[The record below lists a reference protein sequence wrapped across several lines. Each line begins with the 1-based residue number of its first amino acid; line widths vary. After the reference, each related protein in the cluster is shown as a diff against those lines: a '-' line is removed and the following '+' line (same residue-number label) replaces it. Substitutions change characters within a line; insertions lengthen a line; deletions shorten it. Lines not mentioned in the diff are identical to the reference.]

1 MSIFGKS
8 KKPKSHAPRVQ
19 RPGSR
24 GWSGPGKG
32 GQQHLQPA
40 PEWRGST
47 VQVCGFYPFAAG
59 SGAPVVGVPIG
70 LHLSTGTTVSC
81 DPISWF
87 TRGKYISNPS
97 AFVLGLPGLGKSS
110 LVRRMMLGLTYQGV
124 LPLVLGDTK
133 PDHVDL
139 IRELGG
145 QVITLGPGQGHLN
158 VLDPGESREAAA
170 KLRST
175 GNDELAD
182 RLIAEAADLRLTM
195 VASLITLARRE
206 PPTDREEAIVE
217 RALQILD
224 ETHEGVPLLGDL
236 LEVIR
241 EGPSELELIAVSR
254 GRRERYEEITE
265 GLEATL
271 SGLIGSS
278 RFGSMFSNHT
288 TTPMRRDKPVVFD
301 VSGIGE
307 NNQELQAATL
317 LACWSYGFGTV
328 RVAEAMAQAGLE
340 PVRHYIV
347 VMDEIWKSLRV
358 GHGLV
363 QRIDSLT
370 RLNRQ
375 RGVGQIMITHTVSD
389 LELQHPHE
397 SAMAKGFIER
407 SEIVITGGLPDAE
420 MDKLQQVVRYS
431 QAEQDLVVSWKT
443 PPGWDSDNRAAQPP
457 GMGKFLIKVGGRPG
471 IPVQVVLTQ
480 AELAV
485 NDTNKLWAQ
494 RSRIS
499 SSDDTSERLLRAV
512 VNE

>member
-1 MSIFGKS
+1 MAWPFSR
-8 KKPKSHAPRVQ
+8 PKVSAATSARPV

-24 GWSGPGKG
+24 GWLGPGRG
-32 GQQHLQPA
+32 AQTQLQPA

-47 VQVCGFYPFAAG
+47 VQVCGLFPFAAG
-59 SGAPVVGVPIG
+59 AGAPVIGVPLG
-70 LHLSTGTTVSC
+70 LHLVTGAAVSC

-87 TRGKYISNPS
+87 TRANIISNPS

-110 LVRRMMLGLTYQGV
+110 LVRRMMLGLSYQGV
-124 LPLVLGDTK
+124 IPLVLGDTK

-139 IRELGG
+139 IRELDG
-145 QVITLGPGQGHLN
+145 QVITLGPGRGHLN
-158 VLDPGESREAAA
+158 ILDPGEARAAA
-170 KLRST
+170 GSLRAA
-175 GNDELAD
+175 GYDELAD
-182 RLIAEAADLRLTM
+182 RLMAEAGDLRLTM
-195 VASLITLARRE
+195 VASLITIARRE

-217 RALQILD
+217 RALQLLD
-224 ETHEGVPLLGDL
+224 ERDINATPVLGDL

-241 EGPSELELIAVSR
+241 SAPEELQMIAVSR
-254 GRRERYEEITE
+254 GRTDRYQEITE

-271 SGLIGSS
+271 GGLIGSS
-278 RFGSMFSNHT
+278 RFGSMFSKPT
-288 TTPMRRDKPVVFD
+288 SVSMQRDRPVVFD

-328 RVAEAMAQAGLE
+328 RVAEALAEAGLE
-340 PVRHYIV
+340 PSRHYLV

-363 QRIDSLT
+363 QRIDALT

-375 RGVGQIMITHTVSD
+375 RGVGQVMITHTVSD
-389 LELQHPHE
+389 LELANAHE
-397 SAMAKGFIER
+397 TAMAKGFIER
-407 SEIVITGGLPDAE
+407 SAIVICGGLPDAE
-420 MDKLQQVVRYS
+420 MGKLQQVVRYS

-443 PPGWDSDNRAAQPP
+443 PPGWDTDGGVAQPP

-480 AELAV
+480 SELAV
-485 NDTNKLWAQ
+485 NDTNKRWSEKAATPQ
-494 RSRIS
+494 RPVR
-499 SSDDTSERLLRAV
+499 RLHAV

>member
-1 MSIFGKS
+1 MSIFGK
-8 KKPKSHAPRVQ
+8 PKNPKQPRTP
-19 RPGSR
+19 RPSSR
-24 GWSGPGKG
+24 GWVGAGRG
-32 GQQHLQPA
+32 AQQVLQPA

-59 SGAPVVGVPIG
+59 AGAPIIGVPIG
-70 LHLSTGTTVSC
+70 LHLVTGTTVSC

-87 TRGKYISNPS
+87 TRGNFISNPS

-139 IRELGG
+139 IRALGG
-145 QVITLGPGQGHLN
+145 QVITLGPGRGHLN
-158 VLDPGESREAAA
+158 VLDPGESREAAE
-170 KLRST
+170 KLRAA
-175 GNDELAD
+175 GQYELAD
-182 RLIAEAADLRLTM
+182 RLIAEAAELRLTM

-217 RALQILD
+217 RALQLLD
-224 ETHEGVPLLGDL
+224 EDFDGIPLLSDL

-241 EGPSELELIAVSR
+241 SGPEELQLIAVSR
-254 GRRERYEEITE
+254 GRRERYQEITE

-278 RFGSMFSNHT
+278 RFGNMFSKHT
-288 TTPMRRDKPVVFD
+288 TTRMRRDSPVVFD
-301 VSGIGE
+301 VSAIGE

-340 PVRHYIV
+340 PTRHYIV

-358 GHGLV
+358 GYGLV

-389 LELQHPHE
+389 LELPHPHE
-397 SAMAKGFIER
+397 TAMAKGFIER
-407 SEIVITGGLPDAE
+407 SAIVICGGLPDAE

-431 QAEQDLVVSWKT
+431 KAEQDLVVSWKT
-443 PPGWDSDNRAAQPP
+443 PPGWDSDNRASQPP

-471 IPVQVVLTQ
+471 IPVQVVLTP

-494 RSRIS
+494 RSSIS
-499 SSDDTSERLLRAV
+499 ATTDEDERPLRAV
-512 VNE
+512 VNQ